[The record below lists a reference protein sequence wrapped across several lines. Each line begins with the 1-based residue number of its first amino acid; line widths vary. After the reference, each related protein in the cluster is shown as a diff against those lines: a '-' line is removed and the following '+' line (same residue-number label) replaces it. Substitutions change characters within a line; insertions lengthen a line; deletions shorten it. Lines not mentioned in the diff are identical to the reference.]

1 LAPRFFAIPK
11 FMRSRHTQPLERIT
25 GAAGP
30 EQRLGGPAASA
41 KEAAAAG
48 AARVGAAALGV
59 TAGAAKGLA
68 AKAAKGLGESRVW
81 RRTAAEFP
89 GLSRMTL
96 RLRLTHIERYVLTQT
111 LLGVGGA
118 LAILAALVTLID
130 FVELSRT
137 IGVQAKDATV
147 MDIFGLTLM
156 KAPADILQVFPFAFL
171 GGVMA
176 AFVNLNRR
184 SELVA
189 LRAAGVS
196 AWRFIFPA
204 GCAAVVIGIA
214 TILVLNPIA
223 SALNDVYTR
232 VEAQLVDGDNALHN
246 KALWLRQGDRHTQ
259 VIIRAGAQLGA
270 GVELRDVVLFVYKID
285 KSGAFQFSRRMEA
298 DQARLVDHQW
308 VLSGVKEANPGAEA
322 TQVDEITLPSTLNQR
337 TALERFSS
345 PQAVPFWSLPGM
357 IARTERA
364 GFSAT
369 QYRLQLD
376 QLLAT
381 PLMFAAM
388 SVLAAACSLRLL
400 RLGGLAQITGSG
412 AALGFVLFFMGQFF
426 NSLGRAEI
434 IPPFMAAWLPPLL
447 AILAGFT
454 ALCYTEDG

>member
-1 LAPRFFAIPK
+1 
-11 FMRSRHTQPLERIT
+11 MRPRHTPPLERIT
-25 GAAGP
+25 GERVSGASAPEKPLGVSAPAAKGSA
-30 EQRLGGPAASA
+30 AASA
-41 KEAAAAG
+41 AARAG
-48 AARVGAAALGV
+48 ASAIGA
-59 TAGAAKGLA
+59 TAGAAKDLA

-96 RLRLTHIERYVLTQT
+96 RLRLTRIERYVLTQT

-118 LAILAALVTLID
+118 LAVLVALLTLID

-137 IGVQAKDATV
+137 VGVQAKDATV
-147 MDIFGLTLM
+147 MDIFGLTLL
-156 KAPADILQVFPFAFL
+156 KAPADILQIFPFAFL
-171 GGVMA
+171 FGVLA

-204 GCAAVVIGIA
+204 GGAAVVIGVA
-214 TILVLNPIA
+214 TILILNPIA
-223 SALNDVYTR
+223 SALSDVFNR
-232 VEAQLVDGDNALHN
+232 VESQMVDGDTAQHN

-259 VIIRAGAQLGA
+259 VIIRAGTQLGN
-270 GVELRDVVLFVYKID
+270 GVQLRDVVLFVYKID
-285 KSGAFQFSRRMEA
+285 ADGAFQFSRRIEA

-308 VLSGVKEANPGAEA
+308 VLSGVKEANPGAQA
-322 TQVDEITLPSTLNQR
+322 TQVDEVTLPSTLNQR

-364 GFSAT
+364 GFTAT
-369 QYRLQLD
+369 PYRLQFD

-388 SVLAAACSLRLL
+388 SVLAAAFSLRLL
-400 RLGGLAQITGSG
+400 RLGGLAQLAGSG
-412 AALGFVLFFMGQFF
+412 VALGFVLYFMGQFF
-426 NSLGRAEI
+426 NSLGKAEI

-447 AILAGFT
+447 ALLAGFT

>member
-1 LAPRFFAIPK
+1 
-11 FMRSRHTQPLERIT
+11 MRSRHTPPLERIT
-25 GAAGP
+25 GAAAP
-30 EQRLGGPAASA
+30 EKRIG
-41 KEAAAAG
+41 AG
-48 AARVGAAALGV
+48 AERAKGSVASTGAAALGV

-68 AKAAKGLGESRVW
+68 AKAAKGLSGSRVW

-89 GLSRMTL
+89 GLSKLTIRV
-96 RLRLTHIERYVLTQT
+96 RLTRIERYVLTRT
-111 LLGVGGA
+111 LLSVGGA
-118 LAILAALVTLID
+118 LAILAALLTLID

-147 MDIFGLTLM
+147 MDIFGLTMLD
-156 KAPADILQVFPFAFL
+156 APAKILQIFPFAFL
-171 GGVMA
+171 FGVLFA
-176 AFVNLNRR
+176 YVNLNRR

-204 GCAAVVIGIA
+204 GGAAVVIGVA
-214 TILVLNPIA
+214 TILILNPIA
-223 SALNDVYTR
+223 SALSDVYTR
-232 VEAQLVDGDNALHN
+232 VETQMVEGDNAQHN

-259 VIIRAGAQLGA
+259 VIIRAATQLGA
-270 GVELRDVVLFVYKID
+270 GVQLRDVVLFVYKID
-285 KSGAFQFSRRMEA
+285 ADGAFQFSRRIEA
-298 DQARLVDHQW
+298 DQARLVNHRW

-322 TQVDEITLPSTLNQR
+322 TQVDEVTLPSTLNQR

-369 QYRLQLD
+369 PYRLQFD

-388 SVLAAACSLRLL
+388 SVLAAAFSLRLL
-400 RLGGLAQITGSG
+400 RLGGLAQLAGSG
-412 AALGFVLFFMGQFF
+412 VALGFVLYFLGQFF
-426 NSLGRAEI
+426 NSLGKAEI

-447 AILAGFT
+447 ALLAGFT

>member
-1 LAPRFFAIPK
+1 
-11 FMRSRHTQPLERIT
+11 MRSRHTPPLERIT
-25 GAAGP
+25 G
-30 EQRLGGPAASA
+30 ERIT
-41 KEAAAAG
+41 
-48 AARVGAAALGV
+48 GAAAETRARAGGLKSSGASKGAAAVGV

-68 AKAAKGLGESRVW
+68 AKAAKGLNGSRVW
-81 RRTAAEFP
+81 RRTAAELP
-89 GLSRMTL
+89 GLSKLTV
-96 RLRLTHIERYVLTQT
+96 RLRLTRIERYVLTQT

-118 LAILAALVTLID
+118 LAVLTALITLID

-147 MDIFGLTLM
+147 MDVFGLTLL
-156 KAPADILQVFPFAFL
+156 KAPADILQVLPFAFL
-171 GGVMA
+171 FGVLA
-176 AFVNLNRR
+176 AYVNLNRR

-204 GCAAVVIGIA
+204 GGAAVVIGVA
-214 TILVLNPIA
+214 TILILNPIA
-223 SALNDVYTR
+223 SALSDVYTR
-232 VEAQLVDGDNALHN
+232 VETHMLDGDNAQHN

-259 VIIRAGAQLGA
+259 VIIRAATQLGS
-270 GVELRDVVLFVYKID
+270 GVQLRDVVLFVYKID
-285 KSGAFQFSRRMEA
+285 ANGAFQFSRRIEA
-298 DQARLVDHQW
+298 DQARLVNHRW
-308 VLSGVKEANPGAEA
+308 VLSGVKDANPGAEA
-322 TQVDEITLPSTLNQR
+322 TQVDEVTLPSTLNQR

-369 QYRLQLD
+369 PYRLQFD

-388 SVLAAACSLRLL
+388 SVLAAAFSLRLL
-400 RLGGLAQITGSG
+400 RLGGLGQLAGSG
-412 AALGFVLFFMGQFF
+412 VALGFVLYFLGQFF

-447 AILAGFT
+447 ALLAGFT

>member
-1 LAPRFFAIPK
+1 
-11 FMRSRHTQPLERIT
+11 MRSRHTPPLERIT
-25 GAAGP
+25 GAAAS
-30 EQRLGGPAASA
+30 EKRIGGYAPAA
-41 KEAAAAG
+41 KGTAAAG
-48 AARVGAAALGV
+48 AAARAGATALGA

-68 AKAAKGLGESRVW
+68 TKAAKGLSESRVW

-89 GLSRMTL
+89 GLSRMPV
-96 RLRLTHIERYVLTQT
+96 RLRLTRIERYVLTRT
-111 LLGVGGA
+111 LIGVGGA
-118 LAILAALVTLID
+118 LAVLAALTALID
-130 FVELSRT
+130 FVELSRS
-137 IGVQAKDATV
+137 IGVQAKDSTV
-147 MDIFGLTLM
+147 MDIFGLTMLD
-156 KAPADILQVFPFAFL
+156 APAKILQIFPFAFL
-171 GGVMA
+171 FGVLA

-204 GCAAVVIGIA
+204 GGAAVVIGVA
-214 TILVLNPIA
+214 TILILNPIA
-223 SALNDVYTR
+223 SALSDISTR
-232 VEAQLVDGDNALHN
+232 VESQLLDGDNALHN

-259 VIIRAGAQLGA
+259 VIIRAATQLGA
-270 GVELRDVVLFVYKID
+270 GVQLRDVVLFVYKID
-285 KSGAFQFSRRMEA
+285 AAGAFQFSRRIEA
-298 DQARLVDHQW
+298 DQARLVNHQW
-308 VLSGVKEANPGAEA
+308 VLSGVKEANPGAQA

-345 PQAVPFWSLPGM
+345 AQAVPFWSLPGV

-369 QYRLQLD
+369 PYRLQFD

-388 SVLAAACSLRLL
+388 SVLAAAFSLRLL
-400 RLGGLAQITGSG
+400 RLGGLAQLAGSG
-412 AALGFVLFFMGQFF
+412 VGLGFVLYFMGQFF

>member
-1 LAPRFFAIPK
+1 
-11 FMRSRHTQPLERIT
+11 MRARHTPPLKRIT
-25 GAAGP
+25 GAAAP
-30 EQRLGGPAASA
+30 EERLGVRGPTTKSEPA
-41 KEAAAAG
+41 KAAAAARAG
-48 AARVGAAALGV
+48 ATALGA
-59 TAGAAKGLA
+59 TAGAAKGFA

-89 GLSRMTL
+89 GLATMTL
-96 RLRLTHIERYVLTQT
+96 RLRLTRIERYVLTQT
-111 LLGVGGA
+111 MLGVGGA
-118 LAILAALVTLID
+118 LAVLATLLTLID
-130 FVELSRT
+130 FVELSRS

-147 MDIFGLTLM
+147 MDIFGLTLLD
-156 KAPADILQVFPFAFL
+156 APAKILQIFPFAFL
-171 GGVMA
+171 FGVLA
-176 AFVNLNRR
+176 AYVNLNRR

-204 GCAAVVIGIA
+204 GGAAVVIGIA
-214 TILVLNPIA
+214 TILILNPIA
-223 SALNDVYTR
+223 SALSDVYTR
-232 VEAQLVDGDNALHN
+232 VESQMLDGDNAQHN

-259 VIIRAGAQLGA
+259 VIIRASTQLGA
-270 GVELRDVVLFVYKID
+270 GVQLRDVVLFVYKID
-285 KSGAFQFSRRMEA
+285 DSGAFQFSRRIEA
-298 DQARLVDHQW
+298 DQARLVDHHW

-369 QYRLQLD
+369 PYRLQFD

-388 SVLAAACSLRLL
+388 SVLAAAFSLRLL
-400 RLGGLAQITGSG
+400 RLGGLAQLAGSG
-412 AALGFVLFFMGQFF
+412 VGLGFVLYFMGQFF